1 MKQKSN
7 VVEIQEYG
15 DRHIAEW
22 TLELRL
28 LSEATAVAADKHG
41 RFGGKR
47 PRGQQVLCPFWML
60 SLVRGSVSEL
70 FIFAQQACHE
80 CLPCA

>member
-7 VVEIQEYG
+7 MVEIQEYG

-28 LSEATAVAADKHG
+28 LSEATAVAADNHG

-47 PRGQQVLCPFWML
+47 RRGQEVLHPSWML

-70 FIFAQQACHE
+70 FIFAQQACRE